1 MIVNAQGGTS
11 GGDAKHESGSDSDA
25 RAEVIDWGD
34 EGWRKCQTRPWLIHE
49 GGLLYV
55 IIVLYIYTLL
65 YPQKVNFFDTLQLD
79 NLDNLGNLMNP
90 KWMLSQ
96 AACWTSSLTF
106 EGLHPNCDGRMPIFF
121 QNRFG
126 YDSNKAIAIKKSPS
140 ILQAPYWKSV
150 IRATYVELPFAN
162 IAYVERCVKRTTSS
176 GGFLWWII
184 LVYPPMDKNEPQTW
198 LKKGIWYWLWTGNNQ
213 INPNKRDINSN
224 YVHMSP
230 SYGLWWIKKRPQK
243 RHSTLQQ
250 LHSFLASLFGSSF
263 FTWMS
268 NSLWLK
274 VIIIWGVP

>member
-1 MIVNAQGGTS
+1 M
-11 GGDAKHESGSDSDA
+11 
-25 RAEVIDWGD
+25 R
-34 EGWRKCQTRPWLIHE
+34 

-230 SYGLWWIKKRPQK
+230 SYGLWWIKKGPRNGI
-243 RHSTLQQ
+243 RHCSSFTVFWLR
-250 LHSFLASLFGSSF
+250 FLAPAASLECPIHFDLRS
-263 FTWMS
+263 
-268 NSLWLK
+268 
-274 VIIIWGVP
+274 